1 MPREKPQNK
10 GAIREKRGSVAL
22 RKSGRERPAE
32 RMTSALASEIDR
44 LREQLS
50 RSEARIEALEKS
62 AHEDALTGLL
72 NRRGFERAFAQAVAY
87 LKRYGGSAA
96 LLYLDLDRFKPI
108 NDAHGHSV
116 GDIVLQEVARLL
128 LGSVRASDIAAR
140 LGGDELALVLWNL
153 DAAQLAAKMRSL
165 EALVENASFEVQG
178 GKLDVG
184 VSIGGVM
191 LSPDETLS
199 AALARADAAMY
210 ARKKERK
217 AHPEE
222 AAKRPSRRGLF

>member
-10 GAIREKRGSVAL
+10 GASRAKRERAAP
-22 RKSGRERPAE
+22 RKTGRERASSEQVSSTLAAE
-32 RMTSALASEIDR
+32 IER

-50 RSEARIEALEKS
+50 RSEALREQLEKS

-72 NRRGFERAFAQAVAY
+72 NRRGFERAFTQAIAY

-96 LLYLDLDRFKPI
+96 LLYLDLDRFKPV
-108 NDAHGHSV
+108 NDRYGHAA
-116 GDIVLQEVARLL
+116 GDVVLREIARLL

-153 DAAQLAAKMRSL
+153 NSGQMAAKMRAL
-165 EALVENASFEVQG
+165 ETLVENASFEVAG
-178 GKLDVG
+178 AKLNVG

-191 LSPDETLS
+191 LAADDDLASALS
-199 AALARADAAMY
+199 RADAAMY

-217 AHPEE
+217 
-222 AAKRPSRRGLF
+222 G

>member
-10 GAIREKRGSVAL
+10 GVGRTRRDRIAL
-22 RKSGRERPAE
+22 RERTSSEQVPSPLAAE
-32 RMTSALASEIDR
+32 IER
-44 LREQLS
+44 LREQLV

-108 NDAHGHSV
+108 NDEYGHAV
-116 GDIVLQEVARLL
+116 GDVVLQEIARLMT
-128 LGSVRASDIAAR
+128 GSVRASDLAAR
-140 LGGDELALVLWNL
+140 LGGDEFALVLWNL
-153 DAAQLAAKMRSL
+153 DATQMSVKACAL
-165 EALVENASFEVQG
+165 ENLVANASFEVG
-178 GKLDVG
+178 GNKLDVG

-191 LSPDETLS
+191 ISAEDNLA
-199 AALARADAAMY
+199 AALQRADAAMY

-217 AHPEE
+217 T
-222 AAKRPSRRGLF
+222 RRMQSKPD

>member
-10 GAIREKRGSVAL
+10 GLMRAKRESAAPRQA
-22 RKSGRERPAE
+22 GRERAVEQIPSTLAAE
-32 RMTSALASEIDR
+32 IER

-72 NRRGFERAFAQAVAY
+72 NRRGFERAFAQAIAY

-108 NDAHGHSV
+108 NDKYGHAV
-116 GDIVLQEVARLL
+116 GDVVLQEVARLIM
-128 LGSVRASDIAAR
+128 GSVRASDLAAR

-153 DAAQLAAKMRSL
+153 DAAQMALKMRAL
-165 EALVENASFEVQG
+165 EALVESASFEVQG
-178 GKLDVG
+178 AKLEVG

-191 LSPDETLS
+191 LTESDTLAS
-199 AALARADAAMY
+199 ALQRADAAMY

-217 AHPEE
+217 A
-222 AAKRPSRRGLF
+222 ARA

>member
-10 GAIREKRGSVAL
+10 GLSRAK
-22 RKSGRERPAE
+22 RERAAPRNQARERAQAE
-32 RMTSALASEIDR
+32 PVSSTLAAEIER

-50 RSEARIEALEKS
+50 HSEARIEQLEKS

-72 NRRGFERAFAQAVAY
+72 NRRGFERAFAQAIAY

-108 NDAHGHSV
+108 NDRYGHAT
-116 GDIVLQEVARLL
+116 GDVVLREVARLM

-153 DAAQLAAKMRSL
+153 DAAQMAAKMRAL
-165 EALVENASFEVQG
+165 EALVDGASFEVQG
-178 GKLDVG
+178 TKLDVG

-191 LSPDETLS
+191 LAPEDTL
-199 AALARADAAMY
+199 AEALSRADAAMY
-210 ARKKERK
+210 ARKKER
-217 AHPEE
+217 
-222 AAKRPSRRGLF
+222 RGK